1 MKRYEYLLRREKAN
15 ENRAKTLERQLFSYA
30 EYVAEFA
37 SHRNE
42 YGDSISDD
50 EVKALEQEAW
60 SLHDEWC
67 DISVRVSRIESNLR
81 KAHVSFCRV
90 RQVSNPMTLAEVTA
104 RYVNTKQVQ
113 HDPPGLCSCS
123 NVLATCHASN
133 APGLSPTA
141 MTYWQVRLRE

>member
-1 MKRYEYLLRREKAN
+1 MKRYEYLLRQEKAN
-15 ENRAKTLERQLFSYA
+15 EHRAKMLERQLFDYA

-42 YGDSISDD
+42 YADSISDD

-60 SLHDEWC
+60 SLHDEWL
-67 DISVRVSRIESNLR
+67 DIAIRVSRIESNLR

-90 RQVSNPMTLAEVTA
+90 RQISNPMTLAEVNA

-113 HDPPGLCSCS
+113 HDPPGLCSSS

-133 APGLSPTA
+133 APGLFPTA
-141 MTYWQVRLRE
+141 MTYWQVRPLE